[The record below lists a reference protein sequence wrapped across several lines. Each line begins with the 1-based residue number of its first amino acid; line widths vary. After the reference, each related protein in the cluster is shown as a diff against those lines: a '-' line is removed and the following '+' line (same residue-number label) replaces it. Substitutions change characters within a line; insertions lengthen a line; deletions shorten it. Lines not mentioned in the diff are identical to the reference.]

1 MSWIEDTLANI
12 FVWSLIIGTV
22 GCIVSILSVIAIVTV
37 RIFNGIWKRLKMGLL
52 TGIMVI
58 AIAMYA
64 ALKAGSDEDDRMG
77 LD

>member
-1 MSWIEDTLANI
+1 
-12 FVWSLIIGTV
+12 
-22 GCIVSILSVIAIVTV
+22 
-37 RIFNGIWKRLKMGLL
+37 MGLL
-52 TGIMVI
+52 AGIMVI

>member
-12 FVWSLIIGTV
+12 FVWILIVGTV
-22 GCIVSILSVIAIVTV
+22 SCIVSILSVIAIVTV
-37 RIFNGIWKRLKMGLL
+37 RIFNGIWKRLKLGLL

>member
-12 FVWSLIIGTV
+12 FVWILIVGTV
-22 GCIVSILSVIAIVTV
+22 SCIVSILSVIAIVTV